1 MLFVDIDSVT
11 SNTRNNFPFKAAAD
25 AEELAHV
32 KEGGTVE
39 LLNNKDDGTVA
50 KPNCSLSS

>member
-1 MLFVDIDSVT
+1 MLFVDINSAT

-25 AEELAHV
+25 AEELAHM
-32 KEGGTVE
+32 KEGGTVD

-50 KPNCSLSS
+50 KPN